1 MARAGK
7 SAFLFALAA
16 ALRRDDADPATLDR
30 WSATLD
36 AEFRALWSKGPVVT
50 PRDFARVENRLQML
64 RGLHTALAMD
74 AAPTTTGEAARRAAI
89 AALAR
94 LR

>member
-1 MARAGK
+1 M
-7 SAFLFALAA
+7 
-16 ALRRDDADPATLDR
+16 RRDDADPAALDR
-30 WSATLD
+30 WIATLD
-36 AEFRALWSKGPVVT
+36 AEFRALWAKGPVVS
-50 PRDFARVENRLQML
+50 PRDFARVENRLQIL

-74 AAPTTTGEAARRAAI
+74 AAPTPAGEAARRAAI